1 LKLSEAHIDWID
13 QAALYALGAL
23 TQDEVRSFEEHLG
36 EGCDICSAE
45 VIAFG
50 DVVAALSFGVKQES
64 PSPEVKD
71 KLQLILDEKPRAEND
86 GRASIMQAS
95 QFLSVRA
102 DEGEWL
108 EVQEGVLVKQLFI
121 DNKTGIVTALVRM
134 MPGTSLPRHRH
145 GKAEQFY
152 VLEGDCHVQG
162 EVLGSGDYHCAVP
175 GSIHST
181 TYTVGGTLL
190 LLVAPERYE
199 VLQDN
204 QFG

>member
-1 LKLSEAHIDWID
+1 MKGSEAHTDLID

-23 TQDEVRSFEEHLG
+23 TQDEARSFEEHLE
-36 EGCDICSAE
+36 EGCDICGAE
-45 VIAFG
+45 VAAFG
-50 DVVAALSFGVKQES
+50 EVVAALSFGVREEA
-64 PSPEVKD
+64 PSPEVKN
-71 KLQLILDEKPRAEND
+71 KLRLILDEEQRAEND
-86 GRASIMQAS
+86 GRASAILTS

-102 DEGEWL
+102 NEGEWL
-108 EVQEGVLVKQLFI
+108 EVQEGILVKQMFI
-121 DNKTGIVTALVRM
+121 DNKTGIATSLVRM

-162 EVLGSGDYHCAVP
+162 EVLGPGDYHCAVP
-175 GSIHST
+175 GSIHAT

-204 QFG
+204 